1 MKYYHQILNNLSRT
15 IQSIE
20 FVILHIY
27 NLISDL
33 KTYLFKL
40 LLAPFFI
47 QKKKNKIRNLQ
58 KKRY

>member
-40 LLAPFFI
+40 FLSPPSSSKR
-47 QKKKNKIRNLQ
+47 KKQ
-58 KKRY
+58 D